1 MQHDTSSFLTEQS
14 NRKSAKLD
22 QLSTQEI
29 LRLMNEEDRTIA
41 VQVQTVLPDI
51 EKAVQAIVA
60 KLENGGKM
68 YYIGAGSSGRIGML
82 DAAECPPTFGVDPSM
97 VSAIIAGG
105 EQAMFQAVEDAED
118 QEHAGDA
125 DVRARLTSRDV
136 LIGLSASGRTPYVLG
151 GLHEASLLNALTVSI
166 SCNIGTSLSLLADIP
181 IEIPVGPEVIT
192 GSTRLKATT
201 AQKMVL
207 NMISSTVMIHLGK
220 VYGNLMV
227 NVQASNEKLRLRVVN
242 IVMQATG
249 VNEEK
254 AQMYCQQAE
263 GDARIAILMIKFGLQ
278 PDELA
283 LRLQQNQ
290 DHFGKTVEQ
299 LDIWKR
305 QSEAGLHAPN
315 EQSS

>member
-1 MQHDTSSFLTEQS
+1 MQHDTSTLLTEQS
-14 NRKSAKLD
+14 NRRSANLD
-22 QLSTQEI
+22 KLSTQEI
-29 LRLMNEEDRTIA
+29 LRLINEEDQTVA
-41 VQVQTVLPDI
+41 VQVQSVLPDI
-51 EKAVQAIVA
+51 EKAIQAIVA
-60 KLENGGKM
+60 RLENGGKM

-118 QEHAGDA
+118 QEQAGAA
-125 DVRARLTSRDV
+125 DVRARLTSKDV
-136 LIGLSASGRTPYVLG
+136 LIGLSASGQTPYVLS
-151 GLHEASLLNALTVSI
+151 GLHEASLLNVLTVSV
-166 SCNIGTSLSLLADIP
+166 SCNTGTSLSLLADVP
-181 IEIPVGPEVIT
+181 IEIPVGPEVIA

-220 VYGNLMV
+220 VYRNLMV

-249 VNEEK
+249 VDEET
-254 AQMYCQQAE
+254 AQAYCQQAG
-263 GDARIAILMIKFGLQ
+263 GDARIAILMIMFGLL

-283 LRLQQNQ
+283 FRLRQNQ
-290 DHFGKTVEQ
+290 EHFGKTVEQ
-299 LDIWKR
+299 LYRWKQ
-305 QSEAGLHAPN
+305 QS
-315 EQSS
+315 